1 MADQYQNQNLFILAA
16 DNNPNLLSL
25 LRSNPSLASSQDA
38 HGYSVPHA
46 AASYDHLDLLRTLIY
61 EFHVDVNIKDE
72 DGETPLFVVE
82 TVEAAQVLVDELG
95 ADLTIRNEEGMTAEE
110 KVQTDGEFPTIA
122 AFLRESRL
130 HSRTPNS
137 RTDGMNSIQQ
147 SESPFNDDV
156 HPPPL
161 PPNVVVNVGMMNVER
176 SPGEDTDVD
185 PEFKERIEA
194 LAAREDF
201 QGEDG
206 QRELRELITDAV
218 RGPGNARNDRNVRQ
232 RVD

>member
-1 MADQYQNQNLFILAA
+1 MANQNQNQNLFILAA

-46 AASYDHLDLLRTLIY
+46 AASYNHLDLLRTLIN

-130 HSRTPNS
+130 HSHTPDS
-137 RTDGMNSIQQ
+137 RTDGMNTIQQ

-156 HPPPL
+156 RPPPL
-161 PPNVVVNVGMMNVER
+161 PPNVVVNVGMMNER

-201 QGEDG
+201 QGEEG